1 MKDRFR
7 QFWMSS
13 VSDAF
18 KEDLEDI
25 RKVLFRFRFVSFFHD
40 LSFPSLSLLQWGL
53 INSCFF
59 ERQEHDFGT
68 TRLGLLIDA
77 LASGAEVFKPGGEM
91 EVVLE

>member
-7 QFWMSS
+7 QFWMAS

-25 RKVLFRFRFVSFFHD
+25 RK
-40 LSFPSLSLLQWGL
+40 
-53 INSCFF
+53 
-59 ERQEHDFGT
+59 EHDFGA

-77 LASGAEVFKPGGEM
+77 LAGGAEVFEPGGEM
-91 EVVLE
+91 EVVLG

>member
-25 RKVLFRFRFVSFFHD
+25 RKVRFCFCFRFEYSF
-40 LSFPSLSLLQWGL
+40 LSLTF
-53 INSCFF
+53 SCSLKTDQFFFF

-77 LASGAEVFKPGGEM
+77 LAGGAEVFKPGEEM

>member
-7 QFWMSS
+7 QFWMAS

-25 RKVLFRFRFVSFFHD
+25 RK
-40 LSFPSLSLLQWGL
+40 
-53 INSCFF
+53 
-59 ERQEHDFGT
+59 EHDFGA

-77 LASGAEVFKPGGEM
+77 LAGGAEVFEPRGEM
-91 EVVLE
+91 EVVLG

>member
-25 RKVLFRFRFVSFFHD
+25 RKVRFCFCFVFLYSF
-40 LSFPSLSLLQWGL
+40 LPLLSLVQWGL
-53 INSCFF
+53 TNSFF
-59 ERQEHDFGT
+59 ERLGA
-68 TRLGLLIDA
+68 RLWHDA
-77 LASGAEVFKPGGEM
+77 LG
-91 EVVLE
+91 VVN

>member
-1 MKDRFR
+1 MPSERIWR
-7 QFWMSS
+7 I
-13 VSDAF
+13 
-18 KEDLEDI
+18 LE
-25 RKVLFRFRFVSFFHD
+25 RCVFVFISFFHT
-40 LSFPSLSLLQWGL
+40 LSFPLLYLLQWGL

-77 LASGAEVFKPGGEM
+77 LAGGAEVFKPGEEM

>member
-25 RKVLFRFRFVSFFHD
+25 RKVRFPFRLVSFFHT
-40 LSFPSLSLLQWGL
+40 LSFPLLSLVQWGL
-53 INSCFF
+53 TNFFF
-59 ERQEHDFGT
+59 ERLGA
-68 TRLGLLIDA
+68 RLWHDA
-77 LASGAEVFKPGGEM
+77 LG
-91 EVVLE
+91 VVN

>member
-25 RKVLFRFRFVSFFHD
+25 RKVRFHFRFVSFFHP
-40 LSFPSLSLLQWGL
+40 LSFPLLSLLQW
-53 INSCFF
+53 
-59 ERQEHDFGT
+59 
-68 TRLGLLIDA
+68 
-77 LASGAEVFKPGGEM
+77 
-91 EVVLE
+91 

>member
-25 RKVLFRFRFVSFFHD
+25 RKVRFHFVSFRFFI
-40 LSFPSLSLLQWGL
+40 LFPFRYFLLFNG
-53 INSCFF
+53 
-59 ERQEHDFGT
+59 D
-68 TRLGLLIDA
+68 
-77 LASGAEVFKPGGEM
+77 
-91 EVVLE
+91 